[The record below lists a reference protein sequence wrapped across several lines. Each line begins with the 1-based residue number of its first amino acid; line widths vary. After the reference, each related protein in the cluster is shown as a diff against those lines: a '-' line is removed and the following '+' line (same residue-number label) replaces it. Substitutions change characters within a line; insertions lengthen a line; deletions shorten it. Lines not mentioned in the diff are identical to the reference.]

1 MISVAQE
8 DLELRSKM
16 LLNWNSICN
25 RQVDTAYLI
34 HLKLS
39 GSMTSIA
46 EVQMEMDSCNEAQVE
61 TDDFDFLSE
70 CQIEVAEIPIVG
82 SGGHLRPLGL

>member
-1 MISVAQE
+1 
-8 DLELRSKM
+8 
-16 LLNWNSICN
+16 
-25 RQVDTAYLI
+25 
-34 HLKLS
+34 
-39 GSMTSIA
+39 MTSIA

-61 TDDFDFLSE
+61 THDFDFLSE